1 MDQTNQ
7 DDLIILSM
15 KSNQIL
21 IITSIIILMIGGF
34 YYTMSPY
41 QNCVRA
47 IDKRIEEVRNK
58 LATETD
64 VTKRDELELENKYL
78 ISQKTVSYTHLTL
91 PTNREV

>member
-1 MDQTNQ
+1 
-7 DDLIILSM
+7 M

-34 YYTMSPY
+34 YYKMSPY
-41 QNCVRA
+41 QNCIRD

-64 VTKRDELELENKYL
+64 VTKRDELELENKDL
-78 ISQKTVSYTHLTL
+78 ISKKKSKCSDQFSW
-91 PTNREV
+91 

>member
-1 MDQTNQ
+1 
-7 DDLIILSM
+7 M

-41 QNCVRA
+41 QNCIRD
-47 IDKRIEEVRNK
+47 IDKRIEDVRNQ

-64 VTKRDELELENKYL
+64 VTKRDELELENKNL
-78 ISQKTVSYTHLTL
+78 ISQKNLNVQ
-91 PTNREV
+91 TNSVGKRLD

>member
-1 MDQTNQ
+1 
-7 DDLIILSM
+7 M

-41 QNCVRA
+41 QNCIRD

-64 VTKRDELELENKYL
+64 VTKRDELELENKDL
-78 ISQKTVSYTHLTL
+78 ISKKKSECLEQSSW
-91 PTNREV
+91 

>member
-1 MDQTNQ
+1 
-7 DDLIILSM
+7 M

-41 QNCVRA
+41 QNCIRD
-47 IDKRIEEVRNK
+47 IDKRIEEVRSK

-64 VTKRDELELENKYL
+64 VTKRDELELENQDL
-78 ISQKTVSYTHLTL
+78 ISQKKS
-91 PTNREV
+91 ECSDQFSW

>member
-1 MDQTNQ
+1 
-7 DDLIILSM
+7 M

-21 IITSIIILMIGGF
+21 IITSIIILIIGGF

-41 QNCVRA
+41 QNCIRD

-64 VTKRDELELENKYL
+64 VTKRDELELENQDL
-78 ISQKTVSYTHLTL
+78 ISQKKS
-91 PTNREV
+91 ECSEQSSW

>member
-1 MDQTNQ
+1 
-7 DDLIILSM
+7 M

-41 QNCVRA
+41 QNCDRA
-47 IDKRIEEVRNK
+47 INKRIEDVRNQ

-64 VTKRDELELENKYL
+64 VTKRDELELKNKDL
-78 ISQKTVSYTHLTL
+78 ISQKKI
-91 PTNREV
+91 